1 MFCVKNIFSAKPCI
15 IDQVVLLIA
24 NPCRSKYFG
33 FAFDSILLFLLCF
46 CSPRF
51 YNIAIVSDNRIDLY
65 LIISTESVSI
75 LRIIIGSP
83 YYISTGAFIL
93 QKDSQQLVI
102 QLLNGVFFNVDAIST
117 YHLSPNLILLSK
129 STILLFVKQFF
140 YFFIKIGSNL
150 LCPIVNIIFFCGL
163 TFGINS

>member
-1 MFCVKNIFSAKPCI
+1 MLYVKKTFRAKPRI

-33 FAFDSILLFLLCF
+33 FIFDSILLFLSCF
-46 CSPRF
+46 CSSRY
-51 YNIAIVSDNRIDLY
+51 YNIAIVSDNSIDLY

-83 YYISTGAFIL
+83 YYVFTGAFIL

-102 QLLNGVFFNVDAIST
+102 QLLNGVFFNIDAI
-117 YHLSPNLILLSK
+117 ILMLK
-129 STILLFVKQFF
+129 VLK
-140 YFFIKIGSNL
+140 FI
-150 LCPIVNIIFFCGL
+150 VR
-163 TFGINS
+163 